1 MVGAGTISLSI
12 LMGNQLMIYEGIL
25 SLIIIMIINFVC
37 VIGLKEIRA
46 RISSGKLQIAF
57 DKNMEILMRINGFFI
72 GAIGVDMI
80 VRGIQNLF

>member
-1 MVGAGTISLSI
+1 
-12 LMGNQLMIYEGIL
+12 MGDQLMIYEGIL